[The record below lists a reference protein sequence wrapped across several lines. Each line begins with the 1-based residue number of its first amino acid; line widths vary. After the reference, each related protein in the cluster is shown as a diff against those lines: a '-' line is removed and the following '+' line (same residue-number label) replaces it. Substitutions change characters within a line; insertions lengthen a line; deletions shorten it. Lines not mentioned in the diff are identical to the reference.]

1 MKEEPKRIIFGST
14 PIILLLILPLICVG
28 VDFVWGNTI
37 HFKRWT
43 QYFSSSETDFSGTV
57 NPTVEEPESLE
68 FLLSRLV
75 RGKDRR
81 NLEATGFA
89 CDKTVHSVVCVANQP
104 VRIYTSNMTVYVFSD
119 GVGEQETVV
128 RPYARQEDNLKVITP
143 VHILKGNATS
153 LACLHNHSVPAVIFS
168 SGTTGNVFHEI
179 NEIIIP
185 LFITSKHFQSRVL
198 FILEDYKPSFMSKY
212 GKVMSHLSDYVV
224 MNPAA
229 NGSVHCFPGSVIGLK
244 YHDNLALNASDI
256 PGGHSMREFRH
267 FLREA
272 FGLRF
277 RHVSQIKKPRLM
289 LLSRRNTRRFLNE
302 NEMVMMMEELGFQVI
317 VVARSKMISNLNKF
331 SQLINSCS
339 VLVGAHGAG
348 LTNEL
353 FLPSGA
359 VMVQVELLGTEWPSN
374 TYYGDT
380 ARPMGVH
387 YLRYKIDPEEST
399 LLKLYGRNHSVIT
412 DPGYLF
418 RKGGYRAARTVFL
431 DQQNV
436 RINLARF
443 RNTLVEALS
452 LVTYSDF

>member
-1 MKEEPKRIIFGST
+1 MSEVKILLHTATKFFNSRKMKEEPKRLIFGST

-28 VDFVWGNTI
+28 VDFVWGNTT
-37 HFKRWT
+37 HFNRWT
-43 QYFSSSETDFSGTV
+43 QYFSSSETDFSGMV

-89 CDKTVHSVVCVANQP
+89 CDKAVHSVVCVANQP
-104 VRIYTSNMTVYVFSD
+104 VRIDTSNMTVYVFSD
-119 GVGEQETVV
+119 GVVEQETVV
-128 RPYARQEDNLKVITP
+128 RPYARQEDDL
-143 VHILKGNATS
+143 
-153 LACLHNHSVPAVIFS
+153 
-168 SGTTGNVFHEI
+168 
-179 NEIIIP
+179 
-185 LFITSKHFQSRVL
+185 
-198 FILEDYKPSFMSKY
+198 
-212 GKVMSHLSDYVV
+212 KVMSHLSDYEV

-229 NGSVHCFPGSVIGLK
+229 NGSVHCFPGSVVGLK
-244 YHDNLALNASDI
+244 YHDNLALNSSDI

-272 FGLRF
+272 YGLRF

-302 NEMVMMMEELGFQVI
+302 DEMVTMMGELGFQVI
-317 VVARSKMISNLNKF
+317 VVARSKLVSNLNKF

-339 VLVGAHGAG
+339 VMVGAHGAG

-359 VMVQVELLGTEWPSN
+359 VMVQVEILGTEWPSN
-374 TYYGDT
+374 TYYGNT

-387 YLRYKIDPEEST
+387 YLRYKIEPEEST
-399 LLKLYGRNHSVIT
+399 LLKLYGRNHSVIA
-412 DPGYLF
+412 DPGSLF
-418 RKGGYRAARTVFL
+418 RNGGYRAARTVFL

-452 LVTYSDF
+452 LVTDSDF

>member
-1 MKEEPKRIIFGST
+1 MKEEPKRLIFGAT

-28 VDFVWGNTI
+28 VDFFWGNTI
-37 HFKRWT
+37 HFDRWT
-43 QYFSSSETDFSGTV
+43 QYFSSSETDFSRRVSG
-57 NPTVEEPESLE
+57 TVEEPESLE

-75 RGKDRR
+75 RGEDRI
-81 NLEATGFA
+81 NLEVTGFA
-89 CDKTVHSVVCVANQP
+89 CDKAVHSVVCVANQP
-104 VRIYTSNMTVYVFSD
+104 VRIDTSNMTVYVSSD
-119 GVGEQETVV
+119 GILEQETVV
-128 RPYARQEDNLKVITP
+128 RPYARQEDVLKVITP
-143 VHILKGNATS
+143 VHILNGNTTPP
-153 LACLHNHSVPAVIFS
+153 ACLYNHNVPAVIFS
-168 SGTTGNVFHEI
+168 SGTTGNIFHEM

-185 LFITSKHFQSRVL
+185 LFITSKQFQSRVL

-212 GKVMSHLSDYVV
+212 GKVMSHLSAYEV

-229 NGSVHCFPGSVIGLK
+229 NRSVHCFPGSVVGLK
-244 YHDNLALNASDI
+244 YHDNLALNSSDI

-267 FLREA
+267 FLRESYD
-272 FGLRF
+272 LRF
-277 RHVSQIKKPRLM
+277 RHVSQIKRPRLM

-302 NEMVMMMEELGFQVI
+302 DEMVAMMEELGFQVI
-317 VVARSKMISNLNKF
+317 VVARSKIISNLNKF

-359 VMVQVELLGTEWPSN
+359 VMVQVELLGTEWPST
-374 TYYGDT
+374 TYYGST
-380 ARPMGVH
+380 ARAMGVH

-412 DPGYLF
+412 DPGSLF
-418 RKGGYRAARTVFL
+418 RNGGYRAARTVFL

-436 RINLARF
+436 RINLVRF
-443 RNTLVEALS
+443 RDTLVEALS
-452 LVTYSDF
+452 LVTDSDF